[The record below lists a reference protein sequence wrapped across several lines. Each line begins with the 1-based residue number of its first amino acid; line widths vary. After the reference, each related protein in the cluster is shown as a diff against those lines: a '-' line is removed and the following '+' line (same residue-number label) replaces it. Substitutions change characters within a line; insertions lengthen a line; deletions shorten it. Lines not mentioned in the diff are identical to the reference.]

1 MLKNCKLQIMDTT
14 SLTKRLKIEIDGWL
28 SLGGI
33 ETSKEEI
40 RDIKKEWNLGP
51 KEDVIFRSLPL
62 SFFICLRVPFVFLQ
76 TMLST

>member
-1 MLKNCKLQIMDTT
+1 MDTT

-40 RDIKKEWNLGP
+40 RDIKKKMESGS
-51 KEDVIFRSLPL
+51 KRRCYF
-62 SFFICLRVPFVFLQ
+62 
-76 TMLST
+76 

>member
-1 MLKNCKLQIMDTT
+1 MDTT

-40 RDIKKEWNLGP
+40 RDIKKKNGIWVQKKMLFLGRYL
-51 KEDVIFRSLPL
+51 FRFLYVLESL
-62 SFFICLRVPFVFLQ
+62 SFFLQ